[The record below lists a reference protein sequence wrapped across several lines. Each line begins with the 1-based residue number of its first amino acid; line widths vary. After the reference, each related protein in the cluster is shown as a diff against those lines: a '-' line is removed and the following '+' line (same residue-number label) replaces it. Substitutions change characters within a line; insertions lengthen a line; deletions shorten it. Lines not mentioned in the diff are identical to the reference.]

1 MDNDIDPLHSFSQLP
16 AEVDTALRK
25 ALHVRTVSAGEAIFQ
40 QGDSPYAVYLVA
52 GGRVKIV
59 RSAPQDYESIL
70 CVRGPGEYF
79 CPVPLLDGDTQLGSA
94 YAITDVTL
102 FWVERET
109 FQRLCEQ
116 SSELLALV
124 QGDCLAEVR
133 NLLHRL
139 EAFAFRSVRER
150 VGIVLLEETCCQ
162 PPDDQP
168 SNRLDLTQEEIAG
181 LIGASRESV
190 SRNLRALEEE
200 GILELG
206 RGRVI
211 IQDRE
216 RLSDFVDDL

>member
-1 MDNDIDPLHSFSQLP
+1 MSHQSDPLDTFSQLP
-16 AEVDTALRK
+16 PEINAALRQS
-25 ALHVRTVSAGEAIFQ
+25 LHVCTYAQGTPIFHQ
-40 QGDSPYAVYLVA
+40 ADSPEAVYLVA
-52 GGRVKIV
+52 SGRVKIT
-59 RSAPQDYESIL
+59 RITAKDYESIL

-79 CPVPLLDGDTQLGSA
+79 CPVPLLDGNVHLGTA
-94 YAITDVTL
+94 YALTDVTL

-150 VGIVLLEETCCQ
+150 VGIALLEETCCQ

-216 RLSDFVDDL
+216 RLSDLVDHL